1 MKELTKQ
8 TVIPTAD
15 LLSEME
21 LIEIV
26 GGLLDGG
33 ISGNNVLARCPQN
46 GNCGGANCISG
57 CTNSGNCVAGCG
69 CPPGVELNAKDC
81 NLPYHP

>member
-21 LIEIV
+21 AVEIV

-33 ISGNNVLARCPQN
+33 ISGNNVLARCPKN
-46 GNCGGANCISG
+46 GNCEGGNCMSG
-57 CTNSGNCVAGCG
+57 CSNSGNCSPGCG
-69 CPPGVELNAKDC
+69 CPGSQLNGQDC
-81 NLPYHP
+81 DLPYHP